1 MCVFLLHLEN
11 IFLLF
16 FVQKKET
23 YAILHNIFKIQKF
36 KRKKLQIQTFLIQK
50 LKPHLKRKNNFNFGA
65 FNAHFTHWIDYNQL
79 NCCFFGR

>member
-1 MCVFLLHLEN
+1 MQFCI
-11 IFLLF
+11 IFLKSKNSNEKNF
-16 FVQKKET
+16 
-23 YAILHNIFKIQKF
+23 KF
-36 KRKKLQIQTFLIQK
+36 KLFLIQK